1 MHLSTR
7 VVEICN
13 FSHHYFPTRVAEPVV
28 LLSACGVKFF
38 FVLRVCTV
46 NIWHERTNPTGSYCC
61 IDIVTCY
68 SRTKQDL
75 YQQQRKCQPCTR
87 RAFMKLH
94 LYLRFCTI
102 CRMRFPSSDSAL
114 RRWIRC
120 WIPSG
125 ILHHQPSGSQGLL
138 TFFKAIKVRSYS
150 ECTVLQWEVTEKLQ
164 GKLQRIPLWA
174 MMHQRFSTCGKMSWG
189 SPSIVCCV
197 RGTSTKTGGS
207 ISPSAVVC
215 TIVYANFKKRA
226 RTTRSSQWL
235 RNTVPTFSYAR
246 GLHY

>member
-13 FSHHYFPTRVAEPVV
+13 FSHHYLPTRVAEPVV

-102 CRMRFPSSDSAL
+102 CRMWFPPRDSAL

-138 TFFKAIKVRSYS
+138 TFFKAIKVR
-150 ECTVLQWEVTEKLQ
+150 TGQVTANAFMSDDAPAFFNVWKDVMREPKHRLLCAWHIN
-164 GKLQRIPLWA
+164 KNWREHIP
-174 MMHQRFSTCGKMSWG
+174 FSGG
-189 SPSIVCCV
+189 VHDCV
-197 RGTSTKTGGS
+197 RK
-207 ISPSAVVC
+207 
-215 TIVYANFKKRA
+215 F
-226 RTTRSSQWL
+226 
-235 RNTVPTFSYAR
+235 
-246 GLHY
+246 